1 MENHQSG
8 RPDQHP
14 IQQRQLPLSL
24 QKLLELGRL
33 RRLRLRPSQQQQRAL
48 LEVDTREAKQW
59 KMGLP
64 LR

>member
-14 IQQRQLPLSL
+14 IQQWQLPLSL
-24 QKLLELGRL
+24 QKLLELGCL